1 LKITIIFLP
10 LSSNNSKFPI
20 IIIFEIIFFIIEL
33 VLNFNILK
41 DEIKNCLNISNADI
55 KINLIWIST
64 KSKKFEVKINQS
76 EKFHDVIIK
85 FMKKNHKLFKFNII
99 KELYI
104 SNAKSKQQKKP
115 DENSSLKGHSNN
127 NISDENNITNEIS
140 NINNENDN
148 ITNDNNNINNENNKG
163 IDEKNKR
170 KIIDFSP
177 LDTIRE
183 PLKNGIN
190 KPPNKASKNDIKI
203 IENEDKYEY
212 KTFKE
217 LKLDDNIDIFF
228 ETRDTRDENEEEKVE
243 NEKQKFE
250 KNGPKIDNKRY
261 FIFKFENEEYP
272 LFIDKNLKLEDA
284 LLLFQKEYYSFID
297 YKIKSIEYYEKEIA
311 QEKDKSIKQL
321 RLKEGSVLKLNK
333 KDDKEI
339 SDINII
345 KFE

>member
-1 LKITIIFLP
+1 MKATIIFLP

-127 NISDENNITNEIS
+127 NINDENNNITNEIS

-148 ITNDNNNINNENNKG
+148 ITNDNNNINNKA
-163 IDEKNKR
+163 IDE
-170 KIIDFSP
+170 
-177 LDTIRE
+177 
-183 PLKNGIN
+183 
-190 KPPNKASKNDIKI
+190 
-203 IENEDKYEY
+203 
-212 KTFKE
+212 
-217 LKLDDNIDIFF
+217 
-228 ETRDTRDENEEEKVE
+228 
-243 NEKQKFE
+243 
-250 KNGPKIDNKRY
+250 DNK
-261 FIFKFENEEYP
+261 
-272 LFIDKNLKLEDA
+272 
-284 LLLFQKEYYSFID
+284 
-297 YKIKSIEYYEKEIA
+297 
-311 QEKDKSIKQL
+311 
-321 RLKEGSVLKLNK
+321 K
-333 KDDKEI
+333 K
-339 SDINII
+339 
-345 KFE
+345 